1 MRIWCDSMG
10 SFTTELLASLFT
22 EAWSNRLRERA
33 GQVFRP
39 ITALWPVLVEPTL
52 NPIECAYSERPV
64 SLLQALEEA
73 AVISTAPG
81 ERRKPAAGARDI
93 SSGKCQQMAS
103 KQFFHIT
110 NLMDISVIVK
120 MMMDFSAF
128 AVGRLMMDKSFMS
141 EIAKRI
147 QERLDLLGKSASAAS
162 LEAGLGR
169 SALQDILTGKSQN
182 PRLDTLRKLTGP
194 LECALSYLT
203 GDPPGQLAEAPAIEW
218 GEQLN
223 EGENVHRVE
232 IVGIIEH
239 GTMRSADFEDLSE
252 YNPVIFME
260 RDRRFK
266 SANLLGFLV
275 SDTTLQHIS
284 VQPNDV
290 LFAISPSDSKSL
302 RTGAIVVVERHLPYA
317 FDSEDHVGIE
327 TTARE
332 VQFVGNDLHLT
343 IGEKSAGSKPM
354 IIPEDQLVRFL
365 SGDLL
370 DRPMVRLV
378 GVAVRLTRELPA

>member
-1 MRIWCDSMG
+1 MADSTIG
-10 SFTTELLASLFT
+10 LLASLFS
-22 EAWSNRLRERA
+22 EAWSIRFRQGA
-33 GQVFRP
+33 SHIFRP
-39 ITALWPVLVEPTL
+39 ITALGPVLVKPPL
-52 NPIECAYSERPV
+52 NSIECAYSERPV
-64 SLLQALEEA
+64 SLLQALEEPT
-73 AVISTAPG
+73 VIPTASG
-81 ERRKPAAGARDI
+81 ERRKPAASAGDI

-103 KQFFHIT
+103 KQFFHSPS
-110 NLMDISVIVK
+110 LMDISVIVK
-120 MMMDFSAF
+120 ILTDFSAF
-128 AVGRLMMDKSFMS
+128 AATRLMMDKSFMS

-203 GDPPGQLAEAPAIEW
+203 GDPPGRLAEAPAIEW

-223 EGENVHRVE
+223 EGESVHRVE

-239 GTMRSADFEDLSE
+239 GTMRGADFDALSE

-260 RDRRFK
+260 RDARFK
-266 SANLLGFLV
+266 GANLLGFLV
-275 SDTTLQHIS
+275 SDTTLQHVS

-290 LFAISPSDSKSL
+290 LFAISPTDLKTL
-302 RTGAIVVVERHLPYA
+302 RTGAIIVVERHLPHA

-332 VQFVGNDLHLT
+332 VQFVGNELHLT
-343 IGEKSAGSKPM
+343 IGEKSAGSKP
-354 IIPEDQLVRFL
+354 IIVTEDQQERFL
-365 SGDLL
+365 AGDLL

-378 GVAVRLTRELPA
+378 GIAVRLTRELPA